1 MLLIVGLGNIGKE
14 YENTFHNMGFMA
26 VDAIA
31 ERFGVELKRAECSA
45 LTAVTQKNGEK
56 IVLAKPTSYM
66 NLSGVAVKSLIAKY
80 GAELSELVV
89 LYDDIDIDRFS
100 VRVRAEGSGGT
111 HNGMRNIIQV
121 LNRTDFKRIRIGV
134 GRNDGDLKDYVLS
147 KISPNDRAE
156 FQKIFGRI
164 ADAVVRY
171 VQDKDFEKLQRVLN
185 SGTAV

>member
-31 ERFGVELKRAECSA
+31 ERFGAELKRAECSA

-56 IVLAKPTSYM
+56 IVLAKPTTYM
-66 NLSGVAVKSLIAKY
+66 NLSGGAVKSLLAKY
-80 GAELSELVV
+80 GAELSELIV
-89 LYDDIDIDRFS
+89 LYDDIDIERFK

-121 LNRTDFKRIRIGV
+121 LNRTDFKRIRIGA
-134 GRNDGDLKDYVLS
+134 GRNDGELKNYVLS
-147 KISPNDRAE
+147 KISQNDRAE
-156 FQKIFGRI
+156 FQKTFGRI
-164 ADAVVRY
+164 ADAVVRFTK
-171 VQDKDFEKLQRVLN
+171 DKDFERLQRELN
-185 SGTAV
+185 SGAEG

>member
-45 LTAVTQKNGEK
+45 LTAVTQKGGEK
-56 IVLAKPTSYM
+56 IVLAKPTTYM
-66 NLSGVAVKSLIAKY
+66 NLSGGAVKSLLAKY
-80 GAELSELVV
+80 GAELSELIV
-89 LYDDIDIDRFS
+89 LYDDIDIGRFS

-121 LNRTDFKRIRIGV
+121 LNRTEFKRIRIGV

-147 KISPNDRAE
+147 KINLHDRAE
-156 FQKIFGRI
+156 FQKTFDRI
-164 ADAVVRY
+164 ADAVVRFA
-171 VQDKDFEKLQRVLN
+171 QDKDFEKLQRELN
-185 SGTAV
+185 AEA